1 MTLTELIKIAN
12 DYTDENITQGVIL
25 GFANVG
31 ISRINTSIGSK
42 LPLFTIGEPGEPN
55 EYTALSRDW
64 LHVVVIPYVCWSIKM
79 NDSSLNEADAYLS
92 QFYQGLEELRKNKSK
107 VIPELYQGEGFN
119 RIFKVKQYTGMW

>member
-1 MTLTELIKIAN
+1 MTWNELITIAN
-12 DYTDENITQGVIL
+12 NYTDENMTTGVLL

-42 LPLFTIGEPGEPN
+42 LPLFDTVE
-55 EYTALSRDW
+55 EYTALSNDW

-92 QFYQGLEELRKNKSK
+92 QFYQGLEELRKNKNK
-107 VIPELYQGEGFN
+107 VIPEDYQGEGFN

>member
-1 MTLTELIKIAN
+1 MTLNELMQIAN
-12 DYTDENITQGVIL
+12 DYTDENMTSGVLL

-42 LPLFTIGEPGEPN
+42 LPLFNIQDD
-55 EYTALSRDW
+55 YTALTLDW

-119 RIFKVKQYTGMW
+119 RIFKVKQYEGM

>member
-1 MTLTELIKIAN
+1 MTLTELITIAN
-12 DYTDENITQGVIL
+12 NYTDENMTSGVLL
-25 GFANVG
+25 GFTNVG

-42 LPLFTIGEPGEPN
+42 LPLFDTAG
-55 EYTALSRDW
+55 EYTALSDDW

-107 VIPELYQGEGFN
+107 VISELHQGEGFN
-119 RIFKVKQYTGMW
+119 RIFKVKQYEGM

>member
-1 MTLTELIKIAN
+1 MTLDELIKIAN
-12 DYTDENITQGVIL
+12 DYTDENMTQGVIL

-42 LPLFTIGEPGEPN
+42 LPLFETKG
-55 EYTALSRDW
+55 EYTALSKDW

-92 QFYQGLEELRKNKSK
+92 QFYQGLEELRKNKNK
-107 VIPELYQGEGFN
+107 VIPEDFQGEGFN
-119 RIFKVKQYTGMW
+119 RIFKVKQYTGM